1 MRGVILTVKF
11 SSSIVMIPVSQIH
24 VLNSRER
31 GRNKFQQIAANIGAI
46 GLKKPVTVVVN
57 NVKNGETLY
66 DLVCGQGRL
75 EAYIFLEQDEIPCII
90 AEGTKEELQ
99 LMSLAENLARRQ
111 HSCID
116 LIRRLGTMKSNGYSL
131 AEIAKKIGMDAN
143 YIRGLLKLLEKGE
156 ERLLQAVERGIL
168 PVSIALL
175 IASSDD
181 KAVQVALQ
189 EAYENND
196 LRGEALGK
204 VKRIIENRRNK
215 GKIPK
220 SPTQLPTSKGVSSKT
235 LVQTYQDESLRQQ
248 SLIRKSKAFESRLLM
263 AISAF
268 KEVYQN
274 EQFHAILK
282 GEQLSSLPQF
292 LADRVKTTGVRS

>member
-1 MRGVILTVKF
+1 MTVTF
-11 SSSIVMIPVSQIH
+11 SSSIVMIPVSKIH
-24 VLNSRER
+24 VLNPRDR

-46 GLKKPVTVVVN
+46 GLKKPVTVVIGS
-57 NVKNGETLY
+57 VKNGDTTY
-66 DLVCGQGRL
+66 NLVCGQGRL

-116 LIRRLGTMKSNGYSL
+116 LIRQLGTMKSNGYSHM
-131 AEIAKKIGMDAN
+131 EIAKKIGMDVT
-143 YIRGLLKLLEKGE
+143 YIRGLLKLLDKGE
-156 ERLLQAVERGIL
+156 ERLLQAVEKGIL
-168 PVSIALL
+168 PISIAVT

-181 KAVQVALQ
+181 KAVQIALQ

-196 LRGEALGK
+196 LRGEALVK
-204 VKRIIENRRNK
+204 AKRIIEDRRNK
-215 GKIPK
+215 GKLPK
-220 SPTQLPTSKGVSSKT
+220 SPTRMAITKGVSSKT
-235 LVQTYQDESLRQQ
+235 LIQTYQDESLRQQ

-282 GEQLSSLPQF
+282 SEQLSSLPQF
-292 LADRVKTTGVRS
+292 LADRVKIAGVRS

>member
-1 MRGVILTVKF
+1 MTVKF
-11 SSSIVMIPVSQIH
+11 SSNIILIPVSKIH
-24 VLNSRER
+24 VLNPRER

-46 GLKKPVTVVVN
+46 GLKKPVTVAIAST
-57 NVKNGETLY
+57 KNGETLY
-66 DLVCGQGRL
+66 NLVCGQGRL
-75 EAYIFLEQDEIPCII
+75 EAYIFLGEEEIPCII

-116 LIRRLGTMKSNGYSL
+116 LVRQLGTMKSNGYSYP
-131 AEIAKKIGMDAN
+131 EIAKKIGMETN
-143 YIRGLLKLLEKGE
+143 YVRGLLKLLEKGE
-156 ERLLQAVERGIL
+156 ERLLQAVEKGIL
-168 PVSIALL
+168 PVSVAVT

-181 KAVQVALQ
+181 RAVQQALQ

-196 LRGEALGK
+196 LRGDALVK

-215 GKIPK
+215 GKVSRSAPR
-220 SPTQLPTSKGVSSKT
+220 TAVSKEVSSKD
-235 LVQTYQDESLRQQ
+235 LVETYQGESLRQQ

-268 KEVYQN
+268 KEVYSN
-274 EQFHAILK
+274 DQFQGLLK
-282 GEQLSSLPQF
+282 QEQLSSLPQF
-292 LADRVKTTGVRS
+292 LAERVTSSGRKS

>member
-1 MRGVILTVKF
+1 MTVKF
-11 SSSIVMIPVSQIH
+11 SSSIVLIPVSQIH
-24 VLNSRER
+24 VLNPRER
-31 GRNKFQQIAANIGAI
+31 GRNKFHQIASNIEAI
-46 GLKKPVTVVVN
+46 GLKKPVTVTVAGD
-57 NVKNGETLY
+57 KNGAPSY
-66 DLVCGQGRL
+66 YLVCGQGRL

-156 ERLLQAVERGIL
+156 ERLLQAVEKGIL

-196 LRGEALGK
+196 LRGEALSK

-215 GKIPK
+215 GKVPK
-220 SPTQLPTSKGVSSKT
+220 SPNQLPTSKGISSKS

-274 EQFHAILK
+274 EQFQTILK
-282 GEQLSSLPQF
+282 SEQLSSLPQF
-292 LADRVKTTGVRS
+292 LAERLRITGVRT